1 MHQYFLIFL
10 SKMKKD
16 EKYCFK
22 NWGRDS
28 PLTTDRDRNISV
40 LGARQPCI
48 QAAGCKKQKE
58 SCLSQRKEWC
68 AIYSSIL
75 IKVAYKNVIIKKHIN
90 DCIACSLF
98 NFVTFVFSLVV
109 CVCFLACLLF
119 YASLCPLPSAIEQ
132 FRPRILHSNW
142 KTVYIWSL
150 SITSKIYSNVDPHV
164 SFIVNT
170 QSILFT
176 YNFGQDLIMI

>member
-1 MHQYFLIFL
+1 M
-10 SKMKKD
+10 
-16 EKYCFK
+16 
-22 NWGRDS
+22 R
-28 PLTTDRDRNISV
+28 
-40 LGARQPCI
+40 ARQPLDD
-48 QAAGCKKQKE
+48 GPRQKYLGPRGE
-58 SCLSQRKEWC
+58 TALHPSSLMQKAKRIMSVSEKWMMCNIINS
-68 AIYSSIL
+68 YSSIL
-75 IKVAYKNVIIKKHIN
+75 RKVAYKSVLIKKHIN
-90 DCIACSLF
+90 DCIAFSLF
-98 NFVTFVFSLVV
+98 NFITFVLSLVV

-164 SFIVNT
+164 SFIMNT

-176 YNFGQDLIMI
+176 YNFVKDLIMI